1 MRAVRLVVDTGIHY
15 FGWSRQRAIDYFL
28 DNAAKSEADIINEID
43 RYIGWPGQAL
53 AYKIGQLKMLE
64 LRSRAEAALG
74 DRFDIRSFHDHM
86 LGAGAL
92 PLDILEA
99 RMDDWLAAQLAGQ
112 GVAMN
117 P

>member
-1 MRAVRLVVDTGIHY
+1 MASGALGGRYRHPLFWLESTKGD
-15 FGWSRQRAIDYFL
+15 RYFL

-64 LRSRAEAALG
+64 LRSRAEATLG

-112 GVAMN
+112 SVAMN